1 MFRSQYIYVN
11 ALTSPAHDK
20 IAAINSKEAW
30 FLSSWFWWFKSMV
43 PTSIDLG
50 PRWSKASWEH
60 IKEKHV
66 YLGEPETE
74 RERKGP
80 GPDQGSIVKHHWDL
94 HPSARFHLSGFPLP
108 PQITPKARNHN
119 LNIWAP
125 EEQLIFKYSSVDSGV
140 ILRAWGCVF
149 ILLHIFIGCLFV
161 YLNVHCLLWH
171 ESREQRTTWKSCFC
185 PSTIWNPGIELRSL
199 DISASAFSRWAILLA
214 LFGGAFKEL
223 FRMFNLIIAMWS
235 IQPSTVISLSGC
247 VSNYYPRQQMLVP
260 EQ

>member
-1 MFRSQYIYVN
+1 MLHVN

-108 PQITPKARNHN
+108 PQITPKAKNHN

-140 ILRAWGCVF
+140 ILRAWGVF
-149 ILLHIFIGCLFV
+149 LIYYIYLLVV
-161 YLNVHCLLWH
+161 YLYIWMFIAYCGMSLEN
-171 ESREQRTTWKSCFC
+171 REQLERV
-185 PSTIWNPGIELRSL
+185 
-199 DISASAFSRWAILLA
+199 ASVLLPYGTQG
-214 LFGGAFKEL
+214 L
-223 FRMFNLIIAMWS
+223 N
-235 IQPSTVISLSGC
+235 SG
-247 VSNYYPRQQMLVP
+247 P
-260 EQ
+260 